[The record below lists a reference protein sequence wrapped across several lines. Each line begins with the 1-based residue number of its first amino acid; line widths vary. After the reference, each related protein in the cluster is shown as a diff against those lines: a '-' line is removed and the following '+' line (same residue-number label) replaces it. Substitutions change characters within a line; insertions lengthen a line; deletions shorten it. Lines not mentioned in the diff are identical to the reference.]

1 MLRANTFGV
10 GMITLQ
16 ETPSAFVVP
25 AAAILHADHQPMI
38 FAKTGELRFS
48 RCDVKLGIR
57 EGDWVQVES
66 DALQS
71 GLEIVAKGCHI
82 LKSEWV
88 LNHVAAATP

>member
-1 MLRANTFGV
+1 
-10 GMITLQ
+10 
-16 ETPSAFVVP
+16 
-25 AAAILHADHQPMI
+25 MI